1 MTSAGEAGPWYQ
13 TRMGALKSILVFG
26 IVVYLGIVGLLYV
39 FQRGLMY
46 PGDAARTSPTAAGL
60 SAAEEHVLTSGNGEK
75 VIAWHVPPKDGRPV
89 VLYFHGNG
97 GSLRHRVPRFS
108 ALTADGTGLIALSYR
123 GYGGSTGSPTEEGLI
138 ADAEAAYAFVT
149 SRYPPER
156 VTVWGESLGTGV
168 AVALASAKPVG
179 KVVLEAPFTSAAD
192 VAASVYPFVPVRYLM
207 KDQFRSDE
215 RILAVKAPVLI
226 MHGSRDSVVPFHLGE
241 RLFSLAR
248 EPKRF
253 VRFNNGGHEGLDSH
267 GAMAEVKKFIA
278 E

>member
-1 MTSAGEAGPWYQ
+1 MASARKAGPWYQ
-13 TRMGALKSILVFG
+13 TPMGALRTILVFG
-26 IVVYLGIVGLLYV
+26 VAVYVGIVGLLYV

-46 PGDAARTSPTAAGL
+46 PGDSTRTAPAAAGL
-60 SAAEEHVLTSGNGEK
+60 AAAEELTLTSGNGEK
-75 VIAWHVPPKDGRPV
+75 VIAWHVPPKDGQPV

-97 GSLRHRVPRFS
+97 GSLRHRVPRFAS
-108 ALTADGTGLIALSYR
+108 LTADGTGLVALSYR
-123 GYGGSTGSPTEEGLI
+123 GYGGSTGDPTEDGLI
-138 ADAEAAYAFVT
+138 ADAQAAYAFVT
-149 SRYPPER
+149 SRYLPER

-168 AVALASAKPVG
+168 AVALASMKKVG

-192 VAASVYPFVPVRYLM
+192 VAQSVYPFVPVRYLM

-215 RILAVKAPVLI
+215 RIQSVKAPVLI

-241 RLFSLAR
+241 RLFSLAP